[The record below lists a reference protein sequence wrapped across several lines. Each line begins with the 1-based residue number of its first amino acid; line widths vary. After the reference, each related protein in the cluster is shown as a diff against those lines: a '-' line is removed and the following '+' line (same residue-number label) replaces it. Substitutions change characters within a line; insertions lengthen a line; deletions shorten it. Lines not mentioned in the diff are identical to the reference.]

1 MGAPDFASLPH
12 IGEAVRRKEDYRFLT
27 GAGQYTDD
35 VTMPAQSH
43 AVFVRSP
50 HAHAVVRGVDIA
62 AAQAMPGVI
71 GIFSGKDIE
80 GKMGGLPCGWL
91 INNPDG
97 TPMKEPMHPILA
109 IGKVRYVG
117 DHVAM
122 VVAETVEQAKN
133 AAEAVVVDYETL
145 QPVVSVA
152 DAAKKQSGVTV
163 HDEAPDNQCY
173 KWTLGDKAG
182 VEAAFADAAHVT
194 KLDLV
199 NNRLIPNPIEPRVA
213 IGNYSRATEEY
224 TLYVSNQNPH
234 VERLLMTAFVLNLPE
249 HKVRVI
255 APDVGGGFGSKIYLY
270 AEDVAL
276 TWAAK
281 QLNRSIK
288 WTGERSECF
297 LSDAHGRDHVS
308 HAEMAMDA
316 QGRFLA
322 MRVHTDAN
330 LGAYLSTFST
340 AIPTILYAT
349 LLAGQYATPQIYVEV
364 DAWFTNTAPVDAYRG
379 AGRPEATYLLERLVS
394 RCAWE
399 LGLAQDEIRR
409 RNFISSFPYQT
420 PVALQYDTGDFPALL
435 ARANEL
441 ADVAGLAERKARS
454 EREGKLRGVGYSS
467 YIEACGLAPSNV
479 AGALGARAGLFE
491 AGEIR
496 VHPTGS
502 VTVFTGSHSH
512 GQGHETTFAQVVAA
526 RLGIAVEAVDI
537 VHGDTGRIPF
547 GMGTYGSRSISV
559 GGAAIMRAL
568 DKIETKAKKIAA
580 HLMEASDADIEFAN
594 GEFTVKGTDKKIPF
608 GQVALTAYVPHNYP
622 LDKLEPGLNETA
634 FYDPTNF
641 TYPAGTYI
649 CEVEIDRET
658 GEVTVDRFT
667 AVDDFGTIIN
677 PMIVEG
683 QVHGGLVQGIGQAL
697 MENCVYDEETGQLLT
712 GSFMDYAMPRAAD
725 MPNFTLDTLC
735 TPCTHNPLGT
745 KGCGEAGAI
754 GSPPAVINA
763 VLDALAPLGV
773 KDFDMPAS
781 PHRVWEAMQKGAR
794 DRVSP
799 TQEPQTPSLA
809 GTTQGRPAV

>member
-1 MGAPDFASLPH
+1 MGASDFANLPH
-12 IGEAVRRKEDYRFLT
+12 IGKALKRKEDYRFLT

-35 VTMPAQSH
+35 IELANQAY

-50 HAHAVVRGVDIA
+50 HAHAIVKSVNTTQ
-62 AAQAMPGVI
+62 AQAMPGVVK
-71 GIFSGKDIE
+71 IFTGKDIE
-80 GKMGGLPCGWL
+80 GKMNGLPCGWL

-97 TPMKEPMHPILA
+97 TPMKEPAHPVLA

-117 DHVAM
+117 DQVAM
-122 VVAETVEQAKN
+122 VVADSLQQAKD
-133 AAEAVVVDYETL
+133 AAEAVEVDYEVLTA
-145 QPVVSVA
+145 VVKVT
-152 DAAKKQSGVTV
+152 DAAKAAALHT
-163 HDEAPDNQCY
+163 EAPNNQCY
-173 KWTLGDKAG
+173 KWALGDKAVVDG
-182 VEAAFADAAHVT
+182 VFATAAHVT
-194 KLDLV
+194 KLDLT
-199 NNRLIPNPIEPRVA
+199 NNRLIPNAMEPRAA
-213 IGNYSRATEEY
+213 IGSYSRATGEY

-234 VERLLMTAFVLNLPE
+234 VERLLMTAFVLGLPE

-255 APDVGGGFGSKIYLY
+255 APDVGGGFGSKIFLY
-270 AEDVAL
+270 AEDVCL
-276 TWAAK
+276 TWGSK
-281 QLNRSIK
+281 EINRNIK
-288 WTGERSECF
+288 WICERSESF
-297 LSDAHGRDHVS
+297 LTDAHGRDHVS
-308 HAEMAMDA
+308 HAEMAMDKD
-316 QGRFLA
+316 GKFLA

-340 AIPTILYAT
+340 AVPTILYAT
-349 LLAGQYATPQIYVEV
+349 LLAGQYTCPQIYVEV

-394 RCAWE
+394 RCAWDMN
-399 LGLAQDEIRR
+399 LSQDEIRK
-409 RNFISSFPYQT
+409 RNFITTFPYQT
-420 PVALQYDTGDFPALL
+420 PVALQYDVGDYHACMDKAKVLG
-435 ARANEL
+435 
-441 ADVAGLAERKARS
+441 DVAGFDTRRKAS
-454 EREGKLRGVGYSS
+454 EAKGLRRGIGYSS
-467 YIEACGLAPSNV
+467 YIEACGIAPSNI

-491 AGEIR
+491 CGEVR

-526 RLGIAVEAVDI
+526 RLGMDPEQVDI
-537 VHGDTGRIPF
+537 VHGDTGRVPF

-559 GGAAIMRAL
+559 GGAAIMKAL

-580 HLMEASDADIEFAN
+580 HLMEASDADIEFSG
-594 GEFTVKGTDKKIPF
+594 GEFKVKGTDKKVTF

-641 TYPAGTYI
+641 TFPAGTYI
-649 CEVEIDRET
+649 CEVEIDPAT
-658 GEVTVDRFT
+658 GVTKVDKFT

-697 MENCVYDEETGQLLT
+697 MENCVYDHETGQLLT
-712 GSFMDYAMPRAAD
+712 GSFMDYTMPRAD
-725 MPNFTLDTLC
+725 DFPQFKLDTVC

-763 VLDALAPLGV
+763 VLDALRPLGV
-773 KDFDMPAS
+773 KEFDMPAS
-781 PHRVWEAMQKGAR
+781 PHRVWEAIQAAK
-794 DRVSP
+794 
-799 TQEPQTPSLA
+799 
-809 GTTQGRPAV
+809 